1 MKMKYILNAIMI
13 SLIVSLFPGCKKFIE
28 VAPPA
33 DKIVTEIAFS
43 DDKTA
48 TAAVNGLYGRMVVS
62 NQYLNSFGM
71 TLYPGLSA
79 DEFYNTNPS
88 TTYGPYSTNSLTPTS
103 NNINNIWQNAYQF
116 IFHANSCIEAM
127 AASATLTDSVRKR
140 LTGEVKFIRAFCYFY
155 LSNLYNDVPLV
166 LSTSFHSNASLPRAS
181 LAAIRSQIIIDME
194 DAVTLLPESYVT
206 NGRARINKLC
216 AKAFLARVYLYQ
228 NNWVKAVQ
236 LSSEVI
242 ASPTYTLTTLS
253 NVFLASSNETIWQ
266 LSSVGLSFNTAE
278 GNAFI
283 PASSTT
289 LPTFSLSSF
298 LLNDFEVG
306 DNRRTTWISKNT
318 VAGQNYYYPAKYK
331 VRTGATAIE
340 NPIYLRLAEQYLIR
354 AEANANLNN
363 LLAAI
368 ADINV
373 IRSRAGLP
381 NSIANTQSAVLGVVE
396 KERRLE
402 FFAEWG
408 HRWFD
413 LSRTGR
419 AQSVLGIEKAPNWET
434 TDILYPIPFD
444 QISLN
449 PSLTQNPGY

>member
-1 MKMKYILNAIMI
+1 MKYIRNAIIIILII
-13 SLIVSLFPGCKKFIE
+13 SVFSGCKKFIE
-28 VAPPA
+28 VAPPP

-48 TAAVNGLYGRMVVS
+48 TATVNGLYGKMVVS

-79 DEFYNTNPS
+79 GEFYNTNPS

-116 IFHANSCIEAM
+116 IFHANSCIEGI
-127 AASATLTDSVRKR
+127 AASTTLTDSVRKR

-155 LSNLYNDVPLV
+155 LSNLYNDIPLV
-166 LSTSFHSNASLPRAS
+166 LSTSFHMNASLPRAS
-181 LAAIRSQIIIDME
+181 VAAIRSQVITDLE
-194 DAVTLLPESYVT
+194 DAITLLPESYIT
-206 NGRARINKLC
+206 SGRARINKSC
-216 AKAFLARVYLYQ
+216 AKAFLARVYLYDS
-228 NNWVKAVQ
+228 NWIKAVQ

-242 ASPTYTLTTLS
+242 ASSTYSLVTLG
-253 NVFLASSNETIWQ
+253 NVFLATSNETIWQ

-289 LPTFSLSSF
+289 LPAFSLSTF
-298 LLNDFEVG
+298 LLNDFETG
-306 DNRRTTWISKNT
+306 DNRRTSWISKNT
-318 VAGQNYYYPAKYK
+318 VGGQNYYYPAKYK

-340 NPIYLRLAEQYLIR
+340 SPIYLRLAEQYLIR
-354 AEANANLNN
+354 AEANAQLNI
-363 LLAAI
+363 LSGAI
-368 ADINV
+368 ADINI

-381 NSIANTQSAVLGVVE
+381 NTNASTQQAVLAVLE
-396 KERRLE
+396 KERRIE

-419 AQSVLGIEKAPNWET
+419 AQAILGIEKAPNWEP